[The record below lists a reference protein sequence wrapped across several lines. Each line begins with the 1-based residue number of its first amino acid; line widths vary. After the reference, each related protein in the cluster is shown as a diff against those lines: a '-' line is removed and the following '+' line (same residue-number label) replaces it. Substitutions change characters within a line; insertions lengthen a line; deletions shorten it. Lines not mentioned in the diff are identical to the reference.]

1 MVSMKYTALVTI
13 ISLVVTLVLS
23 ARVGMMRGRFSI
35 EAPSLTGSSQF
46 ERAFRIHM
54 NTVEQL
60 ILFVPALWLS
70 TSVLGD
76 LLAAGIGSVWVVGRV
91 IYADAYL
98 RNPATRRPGMIITL
112 MSTSLLILATLW
124 GIFSDI
130 LGLGSGNMSLSS
142 VFLWGI
148 WG

>member
-1 MVSMKYTALVTI
+1 MKYTALVTI
-13 ISLVVTLVLS
+13 ISLVVTLVFG
-23 ARVGMMRGRFSI
+23 ARVGMMRARFNI
-35 EAPSLTGSSQF
+35 EAPSLTGSSEF

-60 ILFVPALWLS
+60 VLFIPVLWLS

-98 RNPATRRPGMIITL
+98 RNPASRRPGMIITL
-112 MSTSLLILATLW
+112 MSTGLLMLATLW
-124 GIFSDI
+124 GIFSDV
-130 LGLGSGNMSLSS
+130 LGLGNGSMSFSS
-142 VFLWGI
+142 VYFWGV

>member
-1 MVSMKYTALVTI
+1 MKYTALVTI
-13 ISLVVTLVLS
+13 ISIVVTMVFG
-23 ARVGMMRGRFSI
+23 ACVGMMRARFNI
-35 EAPSLTGSSQF
+35 QAPSLTGSSQF
-46 ERAFRIHM
+46 ERAFRVHM

-60 ILFVPALWLS
+60 VLFIPVLWLS

-98 RNPATRRPGMIITL
+98 RNPASRRPGMIITL
-112 MSTSLLILATLW
+112 MSTGLLMSATLW

-130 LGLGSGNMSLSS
+130 LGLGNGS
-142 VFLWGI
+142 VSF
-148 WG
+148 

>member
-13 ISLVVTLVLS
+13 ISLVVTLVFG
-23 ARVGMMRGRFSI
+23 ARVGMMRARFDI

-46 ERAFRIHM
+46 ERAFRVHM

-60 ILFVPALWLS
+60 VLFIPVLWLS
-70 TSVLGD
+70 TNVLGD

-98 RNPATRRPGMIITL
+98 RNPASRRPGMIITL
-112 MSTSLLILATLW
+112 MSTGFLMLATLW
-124 GIFSDI
+124 GIFSDV
-130 LGLGSGNMSLSS
+130 LGLGNGSIFLSS
-142 VFLWGI
+142 EFYLGFWG
-148 WG
+148 